1 MKLIKR
7 TRYLDELNSLKN
19 TPDIKVITGV
29 RRSGKSKLIEAFA
42 KEIESNDKK
51 ANIIHINYNLIEF
64 ENLLEYHKLEN
75 YIESHY
81 TSGKN
86 NYVLIDEI
94 QMCENFEKAI
104 NSLHAKEKY
113 DIYVTGSNAFLQS
126 SDLATLFVG
135 RTYEVHILPF
145 SFEEYL
151 AYYPSENI
159 YDSLTK
165 YISEGGM
172 AGSYPYS
179 SAEQKYRYI
188 NTEVFNALIVRD
200 IVNKYRIR
208 NIPLLNMLID
218 FLMDNIGSIVS
229 VRSITNTLASG
240 KTKADHK
247 TIGKYIDY
255 LCKAY
260 AFYKVRKYDIKGKRY
275 LHSDDKY
282 YLSDHGFRYA
292 RLGTKN
298 MDYGH
303 VLENI
308 VAIELIRRG
317 YEIYIGVLGKK
328 EVDFV
333 VIRQGKKEY
342 IQVSLDISNQDTFK
356 REIDPLLNIKDAYA
370 KMLIARTYQ
379 PEYQYEGIRIVD
391 AADWLRGKE

>member
-1 MKLIKR
+1 MKFIKR

-333 VIRQGKKEY
+333 VIRQGKKKY